1 MLELE
6 HKLFQL
12 PFFFIILNFKAYEI
26 ELKVTEWQL
35 RYPLQLPL
43 GFVQQNLY
51 AMPFGTLRIALV
63 RWQTFEK
70 H

>member
-26 ELKVTEWQL
+26 ELKVTEWKL
-35 RYPLQLPL
+35 RHPLQLPL
-43 GFVQQNLY
+43 GFVQQQINASRL
-51 AMPFGTLRIALV
+51 
-63 RWQTFEK
+63 
-70 H
+70 